1 MKNKIIVLGIT
12 AALSIIIVLGI
23 VLFLGKPSGRSN
35 VEHKDESVLCSGIN
49 ILENDKDKSLM
60 EYNGYYVKEQKLC
73 DVIEEHR
80 SEIEEIC
87 NGDFEITY
95 YSKND
100 DATYVVFNNGI
111 AKGKSGIILYQEDG
125 ATHITVCEDVKYII
139 EYEKGSKGDCA
150 DFIYNENTALDY

>member
-1 MKNKIIVLGIT
+1 MKNKIIIIGTTVAI
-12 AALSIIIVLGI
+12 SIIIVFVI
-23 VLFLGKPSGRSN
+23 VLFWRKPSGSNN
-35 VEHKDESVLCSGIN
+35 VEHNDKSVLCSGIN

-100 DATYVVFNNGI
+100 DATYVVFNNGN

-125 ATHITVCEDVKYII
+125 ATHVTVCEYVNYII
-139 EYEKGSKGDCA
+139 EYAKGSKGNCA
-150 DFIYNENTALDY
+150 DFIYNENTALEY